1 MHKDRSLRALLR
13 EATHD
18 QHIRL
23 HKHPLLA
30 TIMQPNYQLSDYHRL
45 LLAYFG
51 LYQFVEARIQQY
63 LNNETVNFSYQ
74 ERYKLPWLVNDLAF
88 FHIKPLAS
96 NNLSLTVRDFPHIT
110 SLGQLVGILYVL
122 EGSTLGASYMSLKLA
137 EQHSMTSET
146 GIRFFSGYGDNTQRY
161 WQQFIAFSDTLSGD
175 IPQCQEALK
184 AACQTFELFSAI
196 LDQALPQHQTLAS

>member
-1 MHKDRSLRALLR
+1 MHKYRSLRALLR

-30 TIMQPNYQLSDYHRL
+30 TIMQPNHQLSDYHKL

-74 ERYKLPWLVNDLAF
+74 ERYKLPWLANDLAF
-88 FHIKPLAS
+88 FHITPIAC
-96 NNLSLTVRDFPHIT
+96 NNLSLTVRHFPHIT

-122 EGSTLGASYMSLKLA
+122 EGSTLGASHMSLKLA
-137 EQHSMTSET
+137 EQHHLRPEQAVVSLTVMAT
-146 GIRFFSGYGDNTQRY
+146 
-161 WQQFIAFSDTLSGD
+161 
-175 IPQCQEALK
+175 IPSLIGNNLL
-184 AACQTFELFSAI
+184 LFLTPSRVISRNAKR
-196 LDQALPQHQTLAS
+196 P

>member
-1 MHKDRSLRALLR
+1 MHQDRSLRALLR

-63 LNNETVNFSYQ
+63 LNNESVSFSYN
-74 ERYKLPWLVNDLAF
+74 ERYKLPWLVNDLAYRVTKQMVTNP
-88 FHIKPLAS
+88 ITLDYNVTSMPA
-96 NNLSLTVRDFPHIT
+96 TVSSYAVYPTNTAGLWSCNPVI
-110 SLGQLVGILYVL
+110 LNACIQLYTAAEIGNSTAVV
-122 EGSTLGASYMSLKLA
+122 EGNG
-137 EQHSMTSET
+137 
-146 GIRFFSGYGDNTQRY
+146 
-161 WQQFIAFSDTLSGD
+161 
-175 IPQCQEALK
+175 
-184 AACQTFELFSAI
+184 
-196 LDQALPQHQTLAS
+196 